1 METLEHASNMNKPLY
16 RQAALERLSSPE
28 QLDRLMQIT
37 QPAGWLS
44 LLALGL
50 VILAAIM
57 WGIFGSIPVQV
68 TGQGILLSAGGIH
81 DVVSPGAGLIISM
94 PVSAGDVVQAG
105 QIIATLDDGGGSPT
119 PVTSPYAGRV
129 LEIKVDHG
137 TSVERGTSLIS
148 IEGLNQQGH
157 VDLVAVLYVAPAEGK
172 KIQPGMQ
179 AQISPST
186 VRREEYGYMLGR
198 VTAVG
203 QFPATSQGMLRVLG
217 NAELVKSLSAGGT
230 PIEVQ
235 VELERSTQNTSGYA
249 WSAQSGPPNGVDSG
263 TLCDAWITL
272 SEVRPIS
279 LVLPAVK

>member
-1 METLEHASNMNKPLY
+1 MH
-16 RQAALERLSSPE
+16 
-28 QLDRLMQIT
+28 IT

-50 VILAAIM
+50 IVLAAIL

-81 DVVSPGAGLIISM
+81 DVVSPEAGLLISM
-94 PVSAGDVVQAG
+94 PVNAGDIVRAG
-105 QIIATLDDGGGSPT
+105 QMIATLDDGNGSAT
-119 PVTSPYAGRV
+119 PVTSPYTGRV
-129 LEIKVDHG
+129 LEIKVDTG

-148 IEGLNQQGH
+148 VEGLNQQGR

-172 KIQPGMQ
+172 KIQTGMPVQ
-179 AQISPST
+179 VSPST

-217 NAELVKSLSAGGT
+217 NTELVKSLSAGGT

-235 VELERSTQNTSGYA
+235 VELERSTQNANGYA
-249 WSAQSGPPNGVDSG
+249 WSSQSGPPSAVDSG

-272 SEVRPIS
+272 REERPIS

>member
-1 METLEHASNMNKPLY
+1 
-16 RQAALERLSSPE
+16 
-28 QLDRLMQIT
+28 MQIT

-50 VILAAIM
+50 VILAVIL

-105 QIIATLDDGGGSPT
+105 QIIATLDGGGDSPV
-119 PVTSPYAGRV
+119 PVPSPYDGRV

-137 TSVERGTSLIS
+137 TSVERGTALIS
-148 IEGLNQQGH
+148 IEGLNQQGR
-157 VDLVAVLYVAPAEGK
+157 VDLIAVLYVGPAEGK

-186 VRREEYGYMLGR
+186 VRREEYGYLLGR

-217 NAELVKSLSAGGT
+217 NTELVKNLSAGGT
-230 PIEVQ
+230 PIEVR
-235 VELERSTQNTSGYA
+235 VELERSTQSASGYA
-249 WSAQSGPPNGVDSG
+249 WSAQSGPPSGVDSG
-263 TLCDAWITL
+263 TLCDAQITL
-272 SEVRPIS
+272 NEERPIS
-279 LVLPAVK
+279 MVLPAVK